1 MYLIVNETQLTV
13 NNAYTERD
21 TISNVLMAVIEVPY
35 DSMDFVSLKNLF
47 MNNTGVITKVLDDE
61 SAESWD
67 GFSYKTPPID
77 DGTQYRLVLVGT
89 EEAYQ
94 IERLRHMETV
104 LAVKEQLITSIQAT
118 LADKENAIIENLAT
132 IAKHEKTIAQ
142 HLASIDSLNNFIT
155 EKDSLLAD
163 KDALLIEK
171 DALLAEKEAT
181 ITQQLESLASKESII
196 AEHLK
201 TIAAM
206 TKLLNPAETL
216 TESEE

>member
-47 MNNTGVITKVLDDE
+47 MNNTDVITKVLDDE
-61 SAESWD
+61 STESWD
-67 GFSYKTPPID
+67 GFSYKTPPVD
-77 DGTQYRLVLVGT
+77 DGTQYRLVLIGT

-94 IERLRHMETV
+94 IERLRHMETT
-104 LAVKEQLITSIQAT
+104 LALKEQLITSIQVT

-142 HLASIDSLNNFIT
+142 HLALIDSLNGSIT
-155 EKDSLLAD
+155 EKVSLLA
-163 KDALLIEK
+163 EK
-171 DALLAEKEAT
+171 DTLLAEKEAT
-181 ITQQLESLASKESII
+181 ITQQLEALASKESII
-196 AEHLK
+196 AEHLA
-201 TIAAM
+201 TIATM
-206 TKLLNPAETL
+206 TKLLSNSTETAEED